1 MEIGL
6 PTAGLGEEDASSTW
20 QQAALT
26 SCTGGRVKEQH
37 HCATLCLLYCSHN
50 TVPVLWHD
58 AEGCCSCKMEHWA
71 QSRAG
76 QSEGKRKV
84 WQHYTHKWA
93 FAALGS
99 AFSLL
104 PTLGRRSFHPG
115 GAEHPTS
122 ESTLWDTEPS
132 ENCSKH
138 SLSHRHPGWTFHLE
152 RTGTQ
157 GQLRLSWKEQVT
169 LNLVLPTGLNPS
181 YR

>member
-1 MEIGL
+1 ML
-6 PTAGLGEEDASSTW
+6 PCVCYTAATTQSQCCGMMLRDAAAVKRSTGPSPE
-20 QQAALT
+20 QDKV
-26 SCTGGRVKEQH
+26 RVRER
-37 HCATLCLLYCSHN
+37 S
-50 TVPVLWHD
+50 
-58 AEGCCSCKMEHWA
+58 GSI
-71 QSRAG
+71 
-76 QSEGKRKV
+76 
-84 WQHYTHKWA
+84 THKWA

-99 AFSLL
+99 EFSLL

-122 ESTLWDTEPS
+122 MSTLWDTEPS

-138 SLSHRHPGWTFHLE
+138 SLSCRHPGWTFHLE